1 MGLSD
6 ECFVD
11 VAAGLFH
18 SAAIT
23 KQGELLT
30 WGCGRFGQCLC
41 PTKVESAV
49 STVGRWHPADGSKL
63 VQVACGRRHTIALD
77 EHGRVWTLGDNKYGQ
92 LGHSVDSTISNA
104 EPQLVEGP
112 LGRVNSGCFAICSGW
127 SHILALTRDKDSG
140 EVTLL
145 GWGRNDKGQ
154 LGIKS
159 AQSYVPLPRVLKPLL
174 ASKIDG
180 NEGAILIQSA
190 CCGAESSHVLDMD
203 DNLFSTGWNEHGNLA
218 IGLEGVICS
227 DYCPSWMATSGVRVV
242 APPPSKSER
251 MLFAAGGAHMITM
264 AT

>member
-1 MGLSD
+1 MQHDS
-6 ECFVD
+6 
-11 VAAGLFH
+11 
-18 SAAIT
+18 S
-23 KQGELLT
+23 
-30 WGCGRFGQCLC
+30 
-41 PTKVESAV
+41 PV

-63 VQVACGRRHTIALD
+63 VHVDCGRRHAVALY
-77 EHGRVWTLGDNKYGQ
+77 EHEPVWTLGDNKYGQ
-92 LGHSVDSTISNA
+92 LGHYVDPTLSNA

-112 LGRVNSGCFAICSGW
+112 LGRVDSGCFAICSGW
-127 SHILALTRDKDSG
+127 FDILAVTRDKDSG
-140 EVTLL
+140 EVTLY

-154 LGIKS
+154 LGVIS
-159 AQSYVPLPRVLKPLL
+159 TQGHVLVPRVLKLSL
-174 ASKIDG
+174 ASKRTPTDIDS
-180 NEGAILIQSA
+180 NEGAISIQSA
-190 CCGAESSHVLDMD
+190 RCGAESSHVLDMD